1 MKTFTYLLGAALI
14 GVLAA
19 LATVG
24 VHQYLKP
31 AAGERTAPHV
41 AQRLPAFTLPDLE
54 GRERHPEEWAGKVLV
69 VNFWATWCP
78 PCLREI
84 PAFTQLQASYGERGV
99 QFIGIAI
106 DDADKVRAFAR
117 RQPLNYPILLGDMQ
131 GDALSRQLGN
141 RIGSLPYT
149 VVVDAKGEVRDKR
162 FGEYERDDLE
172 KVLIALV
179 GDGGGP
185 AAWTTVR

>member
-1 MKTFTYLLGAALI
+1 VRTFLYLLGAALL

-24 VHQYLKP
+24 VHRYLQP
-31 AAGERTAPHV
+31 PSGDSPGAPV
-41 AQRLPAFTLPDLE
+41 ARRMPTFALPDLE
-54 GRERHPEEWAGKVLV
+54 GRERRPEEWAGKVLV

-106 DDADKVRAFAR
+106 DDAEKVREFVR
-117 RQPLNYPILLGDMQ
+117 RQALNYPVLLGDTRA
-131 GDALSRQLGN
+131 DALSRQLGN

-149 VVVDAKGEVRDKR
+149 VVVDSTGEVRAKR
-162 FGEYERDDLE
+162 LGEYERDDLE
-172 KVLIALV
+172 KVLIGLV

-185 AAWTTVR
+185 AAWTIMR

>member
-1 MKTFTYLLGAALI
+1 MKTFAYLLGAALI

-24 VHQYLKP
+24 VHQYLRP
-31 AAGERTAPHV
+31 DGGERGTAP
-41 AQRLPAFTLPDLE
+41 ATQRLPAFALPDID
-54 GRERHPEEWAGKVLV
+54 GKERRADEWAGKVLV

-99 QFIGIAI
+99 QFVGIAI
-106 DDADKVRAFAR
+106 DDAEKVRAFAR
-117 RQPLNYPILLGDMQ
+117 RQPLNYPILLGDVQ

-149 VVVDAKGEVRDKR
+149 VVVDAKGEVRAR
-162 FGEYERDDLE
+162 RSGEYERDDLE

-179 GDGGGP
+179 GDGGGA